1 MGELFFQAG
10 GLPPW
15 HANAGLGGI
24 PMKKKQV
31 ICSAL
36 AAAMLLGTAVPP
48 AGAARFPDASGH
60 WGESAIDRWSGYGVI
75 VGANGRFNPDD
86 PITRGEMASILA
98 GMLGLEETAPDHY
111 PDLGGGWYSQAMLKC
126 AAAGILT
133 GDDHGR
139 MRPYDNITG
148 AEMAVMLVKALD
160 LGKMGSSGSY
170 LPSSIGYYKPWAQP
184 YITEVASRGIPIGN
198 DGGVFQPMQA
208 TSRAAVVSMFDR
220 AVGTYI
226 NAPGTYTANGLTIVN
241 TSGTVTLRGSAS
253 GVVVTG
259 ASGGVR
265 LTLDGTR
272 VSGPIEVRPDNVQ
285 LTLDEAQVS
294 GDVRVM
300 GQKARV
306 NLNNKAKAND
316 IILESGAHGSSVSFA
331 KGTTAGAVTSD
342 ARNTSLSV
350 SGTVDSI
357 GLLAGAA
364 SATVEVRSGGK
375 VSSLTCDAD
384 KAAIKGSGTLK
395 RATISGDDNKIDT
408 RGTTVRI
415 EKGAANTRVNGV
427 KKNPG
432 TTTSSG
438 SSSSDKDDDDDRSDR
453 YYIEY
458 YVARDGSN
466 DRYDYY
472 TRERV
477 YRGDRPDG
485 VSTPKAPDGYKF
497 DGWYTSRSGSKKF
510 DFSTRIR
517 DDYTLYGRWVKKTTT
532 PVDPD
537 PPKPVTKTF
546 QQTVVLTKSD
556 ANKLDSAVWE
566 RNTYTLAFVSGT
578 DAAAAETALT
588 ELAGKLKDAAK
599 IDGSTVKIAD
609 LDVST
614 ADAAAITAKIKDGA
628 APDGK
633 LFPNTTVTVTG
644 TNAGTYTIVYKVA
657 EEQKPEPV
665 DPVVTDTVKVTVGG
679 KVTAAAWNGTT
690 YTITFVH
697 DCIAE
702 QANTA
707 LSELA
712 ISLKAAIPVTAGSK
726 MVVGTLNLTKDTA
739 ETDILSAIKSGT
751 APTGKLFADTTIT
764 VTGTNEKNYTIVY
777 QLTEPPTPTPPADS
791 NALADAL
798 KGSEA
803 SITLKENTTYSLTSA
818 QVSGVT
824 GKTVVLSTGSKLIF
838 TDATAT
844 VTGITVSDGK
854 AVYPKMAEAAFLA
867 ALKDG
872 ENYKLGITVAGQ
884 EITITTEDARTALSA
899 AVGVSGIADAGT
911 TAALTPTEG
920 DATKATVTIAD
931 GASFNVTYNIPP
943 ASDPIT

>member
-241 TSGTVTLRGSAS
+241 TSGTVTLRGNAS

-609 LDVST
+609 LDIST

-644 TNAGTYTIVYKVA
+644 TNAGTYTIVYKA
-657 EEQKPEPV
+657 PEPPAP
-665 DPVVTDTVKVTVGG
+665 PVTEVSVS
-679 KVTAAAWNGTT
+679 AAAELTEKLQDE
-690 YTITFVH
+690 TIT
-697 DCIAE
+697 
-702 QANTA
+702 
-707 LSELA
+707 
-712 ISLKAAIPVTAGSK
+712 K
-726 MVVGTLNLTKDTA
+726 
-739 ETDILSAIKSGT
+739 
-751 APTGKLFADTTIT
+751 IT
-764 VTGTNEKNYTIVY
+764 VT
-777 QLTEPPTPTPPADS
+777 ADI
-791 NALADAL
+791 
-798 KGSEA
+798 EM
-803 SITLKENTTYSLTSA
+803 ESLS
-818 QVSGVT
+818 VPE
-824 GKTVVLSTGSKLIF
+824 GKTVVI
-838 TDATAT
+838 A
-844 VTGITVSDGK
+844 DGK
-854 AVYPKMAEAAFLA
+854 AITLTTGTAAPERVTGTVK
-867 ALKDG
+867 LK
-872 ENYKLGITVAGQ
+872 EVSETVK
-884 EITITTEDARTALSA
+884 
-899 AVGVSGIADAGT
+899 
-911 TAALTPTEG
+911 AALTGALTSS
-920 DATKATVTIAD
+920 TVTANGTALTIAD
-931 GASFNVTYNIPP
+931 GVTNEDAKTEIEKAVKAATGATQVYYDGVLVDNLTTFTITLPDPVGDKPFDGKTIKIIAGNIETVYTIGYAVLPSP
-943 ASDPIT
+943 APAP

>member
-10 GLPPW
+10 GLLPW

-331 KGTTAGAVTSD
+331 KGTTAGTVTSD

-364 SATVEVRSGGK
+364 SAAVEVRSGGK

-517 DDYTLYGRWVKKTTT
+517 DDYTLYGRWVKKTTN

-609 LDVST
+609 LDIST

-644 TNAGTYTIVYKVA
+644 TNAGTYTIVYKA
-657 EEQKPEPV
+657 PEPPAP
-665 DPVVTDTVKVTVGG
+665 PVTEVSVS
-679 KVTAAAWNGTT
+679 AAAELTEKLQDE
-690 YTITFVH
+690 TIT
-697 DCIAE
+697 
-702 QANTA
+702 
-707 LSELA
+707 
-712 ISLKAAIPVTAGSK
+712 K
-726 MVVGTLNLTKDTA
+726 
-739 ETDILSAIKSGT
+739 
-751 APTGKLFADTTIT
+751 IT
-764 VTGTNEKNYTIVY
+764 VT
-777 QLTEPPTPTPPADS
+777 ADI
-791 NALADAL
+791 
-798 KGSEA
+798 EM
-803 SITLKENTTYSLTSA
+803 ESLS
-818 QVSGVT
+818 VPE
-824 GKTVVLSTGSKLIF
+824 GKTVVI
-838 TDATAT
+838 A
-844 VTGITVSDGK
+844 DGK
-854 AVYPKMAEAAFLA
+854 AITLTTGTAAPERVTGTVK
-867 ALKDG
+867 LK
-872 ENYKLGITVAGQ
+872 EVSETVK
-884 EITITTEDARTALSA
+884 
-899 AVGVSGIADAGT
+899 
-911 TAALTPTEG
+911 AALTGALTSS
-920 DATKATVTIAD
+920 TVTANGTALTIAD
-931 GASFNVTYNIPP
+931 GVTNEDAKTEIEKAVKAATGATQVYYDGVLVDNLTTFTITLPDPVGDKPFDGKTIKIIAGNIETVYTIGYAVLPSP
-943 ASDPIT
+943 APAP

>member
-60 WGESAIDRWSGYGVI
+60 WGESAIDRWSSYGVI

-331 KGTTAGAVTSD
+331 KGTTAGTVTSD

-458 YVARDGSN
+458 YVARDSSN

-485 VSTPKAPDGYKF
+485 VSTPKAPEGYKF
-497 DGWYTSRSGSKKF
+497 DGWYTNRSGSKKF

-546 QQTVVLTKSD
+546 QETVTVSKTD
-556 ANKLDSAVWE
+556 PVTNAAWAG
-566 RNTYTLAFVSGT
+566 NTYTITLKAGT
-578 DAAAAETALT
+578 TNADTVLT

-614 ADAAAITAKIKDGA
+614 ADAAAITAKIKANA
-628 APDGK
+628 AADDK
-633 LFPNTTVTVTG
+633 TLFGNTAVTVTG

-697 DCIAE
+697 DCTAE

-707 LSELA
+707 LTELA
-712 ISLKAAIPVTAGSK
+712 GSLKAAVPEKAGNE
-726 MVVGTLNLTKDTA
+726 MTVGTLKLTKDTA
-739 ETDILSAIKSGT
+739 EADILAELKKGG
-751 APTGKLFADTTIT
+751 APNGSTSVT
-764 VTGTNEKNYTIVY
+764 VTGTNAAAYTIVY
-777 QLTEPPTPTPPADS
+777 RLATPPTPTPPADS
-791 NALADAL
+791 TALADAL
-798 KGSEA
+798 KGSA
-803 SITLKENTTYSLTSA
+803 TSITLKENTTYSLTSA
-818 QVSGVT
+818 QVYGVT

-844 VTGITVSDGK
+844 VTGITVSGGK

-872 ENYKLGITVAGQ
+872 ENYKAGITVNGQ
-884 EITITTEDARTALSA
+884 ELTITTEDAKTALTA
-899 AVGVSGIADAGT
+899 AVSVPGIADAGT

>member
-1 MGELFFQAG
+1 
-10 GLPPW
+10 
-15 HANAGLGGI
+15 
-24 PMKKKQV
+24 MKKKQV

-364 SATVEVRSGGK
+364 SAAVEVRSGGK

-485 VSTPKAPDGYKF
+485 VSTPKAPEGYKF

-614 ADAAAITAKIKDGA
+614 ADAAAITAKIKANA
-628 APDGK
+628 AADDK
-633 LFPNTTVTVTG
+633 TLFGNTAVTVTG
-644 TNAGTYTIVYKVA
+644 TNAGTYTIVYKA
-657 EEQKPEPV
+657 PEPPAP
-665 DPVVTDTVKVTVGG
+665 PVTEVSVS
-679 KVTAAAWNGTT
+679 AAAELTEKLQDE
-690 YTITFVH
+690 TIT
-697 DCIAE
+697 
-702 QANTA
+702 
-707 LSELA
+707 
-712 ISLKAAIPVTAGSK
+712 K
-726 MVVGTLNLTKDTA
+726 
-739 ETDILSAIKSGT
+739 
-751 APTGKLFADTTIT
+751 IT
-764 VTGTNEKNYTIVY
+764 VT
-777 QLTEPPTPTPPADS
+777 ADI
-791 NALADAL
+791 
-798 KGSEA
+798 EM
-803 SITLKENTTYSLTSA
+803 ESLS
-818 QVSGVT
+818 VPE
-824 GKTVVLSTGSKLIF
+824 GKTVVI
-838 TDATAT
+838 A
-844 VTGITVSDGK
+844 DGK
-854 AVYPKMAEAAFLA
+854 AITLTTGTAAPERVTGTVK
-867 ALKDG
+867 LK
-872 ENYKLGITVAGQ
+872 EVSETVK
-884 EITITTEDARTALSA
+884 
-899 AVGVSGIADAGT
+899 
-911 TAALTPTEG
+911 AALTGALTSS
-920 DATKATVTIAD
+920 TVTANGTALTIAD
-931 GASFNVTYNIPP
+931 GVTNEDAKTEIEKAVKAATGATQVYYDGVLVDNLTTFTITLPDPVGDKPFDGKTIKIIAGNIETVYTIGYAVLPSP
-943 ASDPIT
+943 APAP

>member
-331 KGTTAGAVTSD
+331 KGTTAGTVTSD

-566 RNTYTLAFVSGT
+566 GNTYKLAFVSGT

-609 LDVST
+609 LDIST

-644 TNAGTYTIVYKVA
+644 TNAGTYTIVYKA
-657 EEQKPEPV
+657 PEPPAP
-665 DPVVTDTVKVTVGG
+665 PVTEVSVS
-679 KVTAAAWNGTT
+679 AAAELTEKLQDE
-690 YTITFVH
+690 TIT
-697 DCIAE
+697 
-702 QANTA
+702 
-707 LSELA
+707 
-712 ISLKAAIPVTAGSK
+712 K
-726 MVVGTLNLTKDTA
+726 
-739 ETDILSAIKSGT
+739 
-751 APTGKLFADTTIT
+751 IT
-764 VTGTNEKNYTIVY
+764 VT
-777 QLTEPPTPTPPADS
+777 ADI
-791 NALADAL
+791 
-798 KGSEA
+798 EM
-803 SITLKENTTYSLTSA
+803 ESLS
-818 QVSGVT
+818 VPE
-824 GKTVVLSTGSKLIF
+824 GKTVVI
-838 TDATAT
+838 A
-844 VTGITVSDGK
+844 DGK
-854 AVYPKMAEAAFLA
+854 AITLTTGTAAPERVTGTVK
-867 ALKDG
+867 LK
-872 ENYKLGITVAGQ
+872 EVSETVK
-884 EITITTEDARTALSA
+884 
-899 AVGVSGIADAGT
+899 
-911 TAALTPTEG
+911 AALTGALTSSAVTANG
-920 DATKATVTIAD
+920 TALTIAD
-931 GASFNVTYNIPP
+931 GVTNEDAKTEIEKAVKAATGATQVYYDGVLVDNLTTFTITLPDPVGDKPFDGKTIKIIAGNIETVYTIGYAVLPSP
-943 ASDPIT
+943 APAP

>member
-1 MGELFFQAG
+1 
-10 GLPPW
+10 
-15 HANAGLGGI
+15 
-24 PMKKKQV
+24 MKKKQV

-272 VSGPIEVRPDNVQ
+272 VSGPVEVRPDNVQ

-331 KGTTAGAVTSD
+331 KGTTAGTVTSD

-566 RNTYTLAFVSGT
+566 GNTYTLAFVSGT

-609 LDVST
+609 LDIST
-614 ADAAAITAKIKDGA
+614 ADAAAITAKIKANA
-628 APDGK
+628 AADDK
-633 LFPNTTVTVTG
+633 TLFGNTAVTVTG
-644 TNAGTYTIVYKVA
+644 TNAGTYTIVYKA
-657 EEQKPEPV
+657 PEPPAP
-665 DPVVTDTVKVTVGG
+665 PVTEVSVS
-679 KVTAAAWNGTT
+679 AAAELTEKLQDE
-690 YTITFVH
+690 TIT
-697 DCIAE
+697 
-702 QANTA
+702 
-707 LSELA
+707 
-712 ISLKAAIPVTAGSK
+712 K
-726 MVVGTLNLTKDTA
+726 
-739 ETDILSAIKSGT
+739 
-751 APTGKLFADTTIT
+751 IT
-764 VTGTNEKNYTIVY
+764 VT
-777 QLTEPPTPTPPADS
+777 ADI
-791 NALADAL
+791 
-798 KGSEA
+798 EM
-803 SITLKENTTYSLTSA
+803 ESLS
-818 QVSGVT
+818 VPE
-824 GKTVVLSTGSKLIF
+824 GKTVVI
-838 TDATAT
+838 A
-844 VTGITVSDGK
+844 DGK
-854 AVYPKMAEAAFLA
+854 AITLTTGTAAPERVTGTVK
-867 ALKDG
+867 LK
-872 ENYKLGITVAGQ
+872 EVSETVK
-884 EITITTEDARTALSA
+884 
-899 AVGVSGIADAGT
+899 
-911 TAALTPTEG
+911 AALTGALTSS
-920 DATKATVTIAD
+920 TVTANGTALTIAD
-931 GASFNVTYNIPP
+931 GVTNEDAKTEIEKAVKAATGATQVYYDGVLVDNLTTFTITLPDPVGDKPFDGKTIKIIAGNIETVYTIGYAVLPSP
-943 ASDPIT
+943 APAP

>member
-546 QQTVVLTKSD
+546 QETVTVSKTD
-556 ANKLDSAVWE
+556 PVTNAAWAG
-566 RNTYTLAFVSGT
+566 NTYTITLKAGT
-578 DAAAAETALT
+578 TNADTVLT

-614 ADAAAITAKIKDGA
+614 ADAAAITAKIKANA
-628 APDGK
+628 ATDDK
-633 LFPNTTVTVTG
+633 TLFGNTAVTVTG

-697 DCIAE
+697 DCTAE

-707 LSELA
+707 LTELA
-712 ISLKAAIPVTAGSK
+712 GSLKAAVPEKAGNE
-726 MVVGTLNLTKDTA
+726 MTVGTLKLTKDTA
-739 ETDILSAIKSGT
+739 EADILAELKKGG
-751 APTGKLFADTTIT
+751 APNGSTSVT
-764 VTGTNEKNYTIVY
+764 VTGTNAAAYTIVY
-777 QLTEPPTPTPPADS
+777 RLATPPTPTPPADS
-791 NALADAL
+791 TALADAL
-798 KGSEA
+798 KGSA
-803 SITLKENTTYSLTSA
+803 TSITLKENTTYSLTSA
-818 QVSGVT
+818 QVSDVT
-824 GKTVVLSTGSKLIF
+824 SKTVVLSTGSKLIF

-844 VTGITVSDGK
+844 VTGITVSGGN

-872 ENYKLGITVAGQ
+872 ETYKPGITVAGQ

>member
-1 MGELFFQAG
+1 
-10 GLPPW
+10 
-15 HANAGLGGI
+15 
-24 PMKKKQV
+24 MKKKQV

-98 GMLGLEETAPDHY
+98 EMLGLEETAPDHY

-546 QQTVVLTKSD
+546 QETVT
-556 ANKLDSAVWE
+556 
-566 RNTYTLAFVSGT
+566 VSKTDPVT
-578 DAAAAETALT
+578 DAAWAGNTYIITLKAGTTNADTVLT

-614 ADAAAITAKIKDGA
+614 ADAAAITAKIKANA
-628 APDGK
+628 AADDK
-633 LFPNTTVTVTG
+633 TLFGNTAVTVTG

-697 DCIAE
+697 DCTAE

-707 LSELA
+707 LTELA
-712 ISLKAAIPVTAGSK
+712 GSLKAAVPEKAGNE
-726 MVVGTLNLTKDTA
+726 MTVGTLKLTKDTA
-739 ETDILSAIKSGT
+739 EADILAELKKGG
-751 APTGKLFADTTIT
+751 APNGSTSVT
-764 VTGTNEKNYTIVY
+764 VTGTNAAAYTIVY
-777 QLTEPPTPTPPADS
+777 RLATPPTPTPPADS
-791 NALADAL
+791 TALADAL
-798 KGSEA
+798 KGSA
-803 SITLKENTTYSLTSA
+803 TSITLKENTTYSLTSA
-818 QVSGVT
+818 QVSDVT
-824 GKTVVLSTGSKLIF
+824 SKTVVLSTGSKLIF

-844 VTGITVSDGK
+844 VTGITVSGGN

-872 ENYKLGITVAGQ
+872 ETYKPGITVAGQ

>member
-1 MGELFFQAG
+1 
-10 GLPPW
+10 
-15 HANAGLGGI
+15 
-24 PMKKKQV
+24 MKKKQV

-546 QQTVVLTKSD
+546 QETVT
-556 ANKLDSAVWE
+556 
-566 RNTYTLAFVSGT
+566 VSKTDPVT
-578 DAAAAETALT
+578 DAAWAGNTYIITLKAGTTNADTVLT

-614 ADAAAITAKIKDGA
+614 ADAAAITAKIKANA
-628 APDGK
+628 AADDK
-633 LFPNTTVTVTG
+633 TLFGNTAVTVTG

-697 DCIAE
+697 DCTAE

-707 LSELA
+707 LTELA
-712 ISLKAAIPVTAGSK
+712 GSLKAAVPEKAGNE
-726 MVVGTLNLTKDTA
+726 MTVGTLKLTKDTA
-739 ETDILSAIKSGT
+739 EADILAELKKGG
-751 APTGKLFADTTIT
+751 APNGSTSVT
-764 VTGTNEKNYTIVY
+764 VTGTNAAAYTIVY
-777 QLTEPPTPTPPADS
+777 RLATPPTPTPPADS
-791 NALADAL
+791 TALADAL
-798 KGSEA
+798 KGSA
-803 SITLKENTTYSLTSA
+803 TSITLKENTTYSLTSA
-818 QVSGVT
+818 QVSDVT
-824 GKTVVLSTGSKLIF
+824 SKTVVLSTGSKLIF

-844 VTGITVSDGK
+844 VTGITVSGGN

-872 ENYKLGITVAGQ
+872 ETYKPGITVAGQ

>member
-1 MGELFFQAG
+1 M
-10 GLPPW
+10 
-15 HANAGLGGI
+15 
-24 PMKKKQV
+24 V
-31 ICSAL
+31 
-36 AAAMLLGTAVPP
+36 
-48 AGAARFPDASGH
+48 
-60 WGESAIDRWSGYGVI
+60 
-75 VGANGRFNPDD
+75 
-86 PITRGEMASILA
+86 
-98 GMLGLEETAPDHY
+98 
-111 PDLGGGWYSQAMLKC
+111 
-126 AAAGILT
+126 
-133 GDDHGR
+133 
-139 MRPYDNITG
+139 
-148 AEMAVMLVKALD
+148 
-160 LGKMGSSGSY
+160 
-170 LPSSIGYYKPWAQP
+170 
-184 YITEVASRGIPIGN
+184 
-198 DGGVFQPMQA
+198 
-208 TSRAAVVSMFDR
+208 DR

-241 TSGTVTLRGSAS
+241 TSGTVTLRGNAS

-265 LTLDGTR
+265 LTLDGAR
-272 VSGPIEVRPDNVQ
+272 VSGPVEVRPDNVQ

-546 QQTVVLTKSD
+546 PQPVVLTKSD

-566 RNTYTLAFVSGT
+566 GNTYKLAFVSG
-578 DAAAAETALT
+578 
-588 ELAGKLKDAAK
+588 
-599 IDGSTVKIAD
+599 
-609 LDVST
+609 
-614 ADAAAITAKIKDGA
+614 
-628 APDGK
+628 
-633 LFPNTTVTVTG
+633 
-644 TNAGTYTIVYKVA
+644 
-657 EEQKPEPV
+657 
-665 DPVVTDTVKVTVGG
+665 
-679 KVTAAAWNGTT
+679 
-690 YTITFVH
+690 
-697 DCIAE
+697 
-702 QANTA
+702 
-707 LSELA
+707 
-712 ISLKAAIPVTAGSK
+712 
-726 MVVGTLNLTKDTA
+726 
-739 ETDILSAIKSGT
+739 
-751 APTGKLFADTTIT
+751 
-764 VTGTNEKNYTIVY
+764 
-777 QLTEPPTPTPPADS
+777 
-791 NALADAL
+791 
-798 KGSEA
+798 
-803 SITLKENTTYSLTSA
+803 
-818 QVSGVT
+818 
-824 GKTVVLSTGSKLIF
+824 
-838 TDATAT
+838 
-844 VTGITVSDGK
+844 
-854 AVYPKMAEAAFLA
+854 
-867 ALKDG
+867 
-872 ENYKLGITVAGQ
+872 
-884 EITITTEDARTALSA
+884 
-899 AVGVSGIADAGT
+899 
-911 TAALTPTEG
+911 
-920 DATKATVTIAD
+920 
-931 GASFNVTYNIPP
+931 
-943 ASDPIT
+943 

>member
-1 MGELFFQAG
+1 
-10 GLPPW
+10 
-15 HANAGLGGI
+15 
-24 PMKKKQV
+24 MKKKQV

-265 LTLDGTR
+265 LTLDGAR
-272 VSGPIEVRPDNVQ
+272 VSGPVEVRPDNVQ

-357 GLLAGAA
+357 GLLASAA

-485 VSTPKAPDGYKF
+485 VSTPKAPEGYKF

-609 LDVST
+609 LDIST
-614 ADAAAITAKIKDGA
+614 ADAAAITAKIKANA
-628 APDGK
+628 AADDK
-633 LFPNTTVTVTG
+633 TLFGNTAVTVTG
-644 TNAGTYTIVYKVA
+644 TNAGTYTIVYKA
-657 EEQKPEPV
+657 PEPPAP
-665 DPVVTDTVKVTVGG
+665 PVTEVSVS
-679 KVTAAAWNGTT
+679 AAAELTEKLQDE
-690 YTITFVH
+690 TIT
-697 DCIAE
+697 
-702 QANTA
+702 
-707 LSELA
+707 
-712 ISLKAAIPVTAGSK
+712 K
-726 MVVGTLNLTKDTA
+726 
-739 ETDILSAIKSGT
+739 
-751 APTGKLFADTTIT
+751 IT
-764 VTGTNEKNYTIVY
+764 VT
-777 QLTEPPTPTPPADS
+777 ADI
-791 NALADAL
+791 
-798 KGSEA
+798 EM
-803 SITLKENTTYSLTSA
+803 ESLS
-818 QVSGVT
+818 VPE
-824 GKTVVLSTGSKLIF
+824 GKTVVI
-838 TDATAT
+838 A
-844 VTGITVSDGK
+844 DGK
-854 AVYPKMAEAAFLA
+854 AITLTTGTAAPERVTGTVK
-867 ALKDG
+867 LK
-872 ENYKLGITVAGQ
+872 EVSETVK
-884 EITITTEDARTALSA
+884 
-899 AVGVSGIADAGT
+899 
-911 TAALTPTEG
+911 AALTGALTSS
-920 DATKATVTIAD
+920 TVTANGTALTIAD
-931 GASFNVTYNIPP
+931 GVTNEDAKTEIEKAVKAATGATQVYYDGVLVDNLTTFTITLPDPVGDKPFDGKTIKIIAGNIETVYTIGYAVLPSP
-943 ASDPIT
+943 APAP

>member
-1 MGELFFQAG
+1 
-10 GLPPW
+10 
-15 HANAGLGGI
+15 
-24 PMKKKQV
+24 MKKKQV

-364 SATVEVRSGGK
+364 SAAVEVRSGGK

-485 VSTPKAPDGYKF
+485 VSTPKAPEGYKF

-566 RNTYTLAFVSGT
+566 GNTYTLAFVSGT

-609 LDVST
+609 LDIST
-614 ADAAAITAKIKDGA
+614 ADAAAITAKIKANA
-628 APDGK
+628 AADDK
-633 LFPNTTVTVTG
+633 TLFGNTAVTVTG
-644 TNAGTYTIVYKVA
+644 TNAGTYTIVYKA
-657 EEQKPEPV
+657 PEPPAP
-665 DPVVTDTVKVTVGG
+665 PVTEVSVS
-679 KVTAAAWNGTT
+679 AAAELTEKLQDE
-690 YTITFVH
+690 TIT
-697 DCIAE
+697 
-702 QANTA
+702 
-707 LSELA
+707 
-712 ISLKAAIPVTAGSK
+712 K
-726 MVVGTLNLTKDTA
+726 
-739 ETDILSAIKSGT
+739 
-751 APTGKLFADTTIT
+751 IT
-764 VTGTNEKNYTIVY
+764 VT
-777 QLTEPPTPTPPADS
+777 ADI
-791 NALADAL
+791 
-798 KGSEA
+798 EM
-803 SITLKENTTYSLTSA
+803 ESLS
-818 QVSGVT
+818 VPE
-824 GKTVVLSTGSKLIF
+824 GKTVVI
-838 TDATAT
+838 A
-844 VTGITVSDGK
+844 DGK
-854 AVYPKMAEAAFLA
+854 AITLTTGTAAPERVTGTVK
-867 ALKDG
+867 LK
-872 ENYKLGITVAGQ
+872 EVSETVK
-884 EITITTEDARTALSA
+884 
-899 AVGVSGIADAGT
+899 
-911 TAALTPTEG
+911 AALTGALTSS
-920 DATKATVTIAD
+920 TVTANGTALTIAD
-931 GASFNVTYNIPP
+931 GVTNEDAKTEIEKAVKAATGATQVYYDGVLVDNLTTFTITLPDPVGDKPFDGKTIKIIAGNIETVYTIGNAVLPSP
-943 ASDPIT
+943 APAP

>member
-1 MGELFFQAG
+1 
-10 GLPPW
+10 
-15 HANAGLGGI
+15 
-24 PMKKKQV
+24 MKKKQV

-546 QQTVVLTKSD
+546 QETVT
-556 ANKLDSAVWE
+556 
-566 RNTYTLAFVSGT
+566 VSKTDPVT
-578 DAAAAETALT
+578 DAAWAGNTYIITLKAGTTNADTVLT

-614 ADAAAITAKIKDGA
+614 ADAAAITAKIKANA
-628 APDGK
+628 AADDK
-633 LFPNTTVTVTG
+633 TLFGNTAVTVTG

-690 YTITFVH
+690 YTITFVR
-697 DCIAE
+697 DCTAE

-707 LSELA
+707 LTELA
-712 ISLKAAIPVTAGSK
+712 GSLKAAVPEKAGNE
-726 MVVGTLNLTKDTA
+726 MTVGTLKLTKDTA
-739 ETDILSAIKSGT
+739 EADILAELKKGG
-751 APTGKLFADTTIT
+751 APNGSTSVT
-764 VTGTNEKNYTIVY
+764 VTGTNAAAYTIVY
-777 QLTEPPTPTPPADS
+777 RLATPPTPTPPADS
-791 NALADAL
+791 TALADAL
-798 KGSEA
+798 KGSA
-803 SITLKENTTYSLTSA
+803 TSITLKENTTYSLTSA
-818 QVSGVT
+818 QVFGVT

>member
-1 MGELFFQAG
+1 
-10 GLPPW
+10 
-15 HANAGLGGI
+15 
-24 PMKKKQV
+24 MKKKQV

-241 TSGTVTLRGSAS
+241 TSGTVTLRGNAS

-331 KGTTAGAVTSD
+331 KGTTAGTVTSD

-364 SATVEVRSGGK
+364 SAAVEVRSGGK

-438 SSSSDKDDDDDRSDR
+438 SSSSDKDGDDDRSDR

-517 DDYTLYGRWVKKTTT
+517 DDYTLYGRWMKKTTT

-546 QQTVVLTKSD
+546 QETVTVSKTDPVTD
-556 ANKLDSAVWE
+556 AAWAG
-566 RNTYTLAFVSGT
+566 NTYTITLKAVT
-578 DAAAAETALT
+578 TNADTVLT

-599 IDGSTVKIAD
+599 IEGSTVKIGD
-609 LDVST
+609 LDISA

-633 LFPNTTVTVTG
+633 LFPDTTVTVTG
-644 TNAGTYTIVYKVA
+644 TNAGTYTIVYKA
-657 EEQKPEPV
+657 PEPPAP
-665 DPVVTDTVKVTVGG
+665 PVTEVSVS
-679 KVTAAAWNGTT
+679 AAAELTEKLQDE
-690 YTITFVH
+690 TIT
-697 DCIAE
+697 
-702 QANTA
+702 
-707 LSELA
+707 
-712 ISLKAAIPVTAGSK
+712 K
-726 MVVGTLNLTKDTA
+726 
-739 ETDILSAIKSGT
+739 
-751 APTGKLFADTTIT
+751 IT
-764 VTGTNEKNYTIVY
+764 VT
-777 QLTEPPTPTPPADS
+777 ADI
-791 NALADAL
+791 
-798 KGSEA
+798 EM
-803 SITLKENTTYSLTSA
+803 ESLS
-818 QVSGVT
+818 VPE
-824 GKTVVLSTGSKLIF
+824 GKTVVI
-838 TDATAT
+838 A
-844 VTGITVSDGK
+844 DGK
-854 AVYPKMAEAAFLA
+854 AITLTTGTAAPERVTGTVK
-867 ALKDG
+867 LK
-872 ENYKLGITVAGQ
+872 EVSETVK
-884 EITITTEDARTALSA
+884 
-899 AVGVSGIADAGT
+899 
-911 TAALTPTEG
+911 AALTGALTSS
-920 DATKATVTIAD
+920 TVTANGTALTIAD
-931 GASFNVTYNIPP
+931 GVTNEDAKTEIEKAVKAATGATQVYYDGVLVDNLTTFTITLPDPVGDKPFDGKTIKIIAGNIETVYTIGYAVLPSP
-943 ASDPIT
+943 APAP

>member
-566 RNTYTLAFVSGT
+566 GNTYTLAFVSGT

-609 LDVST
+609 LDIST

-644 TNAGTYTIVYKVA
+644 TNAGTYTIVYKA
-657 EEQKPEPV
+657 PEPPAP
-665 DPVVTDTVKVTVGG
+665 PVTEVSVS
-679 KVTAAAWNGTT
+679 AAAELTEKLQDE
-690 YTITFVH
+690 TIT
-697 DCIAE
+697 
-702 QANTA
+702 
-707 LSELA
+707 
-712 ISLKAAIPVTAGSK
+712 K
-726 MVVGTLNLTKDTA
+726 
-739 ETDILSAIKSGT
+739 
-751 APTGKLFADTTIT
+751 IT
-764 VTGTNEKNYTIVY
+764 VT
-777 QLTEPPTPTPPADS
+777 ADI
-791 NALADAL
+791 
-798 KGSEA
+798 EM
-803 SITLKENTTYSLTSA
+803 ESLS
-818 QVSGVT
+818 VPE
-824 GKTVVLSTGSKLIF
+824 GKTVVI
-838 TDATAT
+838 A
-844 VTGITVSDGK
+844 DGK
-854 AVYPKMAEAAFLA
+854 AITLTTGTAAPERVTGTVK
-867 ALKDG
+867 LK
-872 ENYKLGITVAGQ
+872 EVSETVK
-884 EITITTEDARTALSA
+884 
-899 AVGVSGIADAGT
+899 
-911 TAALTPTEG
+911 AALTGALTSS
-920 DATKATVTIAD
+920 TVTANGTALTIAD
-931 GASFNVTYNIPP
+931 GVTNEDAKTEIEKAVKAATGATQVYYDGVLVDNLTTFTITLPDPVGDKPFDGKTIKIIAGNIETVYTIGYAVLPSP
-943 ASDPIT
+943 APAP

>member
-241 TSGTVTLRGSAS
+241 TSGTVTLRGNAS

-331 KGTTAGAVTSD
+331 KDTTAGTVTSD

-566 RNTYTLAFVSGT
+566 GNTYKLAFVSGT

-609 LDVST
+609 LDIST

-644 TNAGTYTIVYKVA
+644 TNAGTYTIVYKA
-657 EEQKPEPV
+657 PEPPAP
-665 DPVVTDTVKVTVGG
+665 PVTEVSVS
-679 KVTAAAWNGTT
+679 AAAELTEKLQDE
-690 YTITFVH
+690 TIT
-697 DCIAE
+697 
-702 QANTA
+702 
-707 LSELA
+707 
-712 ISLKAAIPVTAGSK
+712 K
-726 MVVGTLNLTKDTA
+726 
-739 ETDILSAIKSGT
+739 
-751 APTGKLFADTTIT
+751 IT
-764 VTGTNEKNYTIVY
+764 VT
-777 QLTEPPTPTPPADS
+777 ADI
-791 NALADAL
+791 
-798 KGSEA
+798 EM
-803 SITLKENTTYSLTSA
+803 ESLS
-818 QVSGVT
+818 VPE
-824 GKTVVLSTGSKLIF
+824 GKTVVI
-838 TDATAT
+838 A
-844 VTGITVSDGK
+844 DGK
-854 AVYPKMAEAAFLA
+854 AITLTTGTAAPERVTGTVK
-867 ALKDG
+867 LK
-872 ENYKLGITVAGQ
+872 EVSETVK
-884 EITITTEDARTALSA
+884 
-899 AVGVSGIADAGT
+899 
-911 TAALTPTEG
+911 AALTGALTSSAVTANG
-920 DATKATVTIAD
+920 TALTIAD
-931 GASFNVTYNIPP
+931 GVTNEDAKTEIEKAVKAATGATQVYYDGVLVDNLTTFTITLPDPVGDKPFDGKTIKIIAGNIETVYTIGYAVLPSP
-943 ASDPIT
+943 APAP

>member
-1 MGELFFQAG
+1 
-10 GLPPW
+10 
-15 HANAGLGGI
+15 
-24 PMKKKQV
+24 MKKKQV

-241 TSGTVTLRGSAS
+241 TSGTVTLRGNAS

-331 KGTTAGAVTSD
+331 KGTTAGTVTSD

-566 RNTYTLAFVSGT
+566 GNTYKLAFVSGT

-609 LDVST
+609 LDIST

-644 TNAGTYTIVYKVA
+644 TNAGTYTIVYKA
-657 EEQKPEPV
+657 PEPPAP
-665 DPVVTDTVKVTVGG
+665 PVTEVSVS
-679 KVTAAAWNGTT
+679 AAAELTEKLQDE
-690 YTITFVH
+690 TIT
-697 DCIAE
+697 
-702 QANTA
+702 
-707 LSELA
+707 
-712 ISLKAAIPVTAGSK
+712 K
-726 MVVGTLNLTKDTA
+726 
-739 ETDILSAIKSGT
+739 
-751 APTGKLFADTTIT
+751 IT
-764 VTGTNEKNYTIVY
+764 VT
-777 QLTEPPTPTPPADS
+777 ADI
-791 NALADAL
+791 
-798 KGSEA
+798 EM
-803 SITLKENTTYSLTSA
+803 ESLS
-818 QVSGVT
+818 VPE
-824 GKTVVLSTGSKLIF
+824 GKTVVI
-838 TDATAT
+838 A
-844 VTGITVSDGK
+844 DGK
-854 AVYPKMAEAAFLA
+854 AITLTTGTAAPERVTGTVK
-867 ALKDG
+867 LK
-872 ENYKLGITVAGQ
+872 EVSETVK
-884 EITITTEDARTALSA
+884 
-899 AVGVSGIADAGT
+899 
-911 TAALTPTEG
+911 AALTGALTSSAVTANG
-920 DATKATVTIAD
+920 TALTIAD
-931 GASFNVTYNIPP
+931 GVTNEDAKTEIEKAVKAATGATQVYYDGVLVDNLTTFTITLPDPVGDKPFDGKTIKIIAGNIETVYTIGYAVLPSP
-943 ASDPIT
+943 APAP

>member
-24 PMKKKQV
+24 PMKKKHV

-364 SATVEVRSGGK
+364 SAAVEVRSGGK

-566 RNTYTLAFVSGT
+566 GNTYKLAFVSGT

-609 LDVST
+609 LDIST
-614 ADAAAITAKIKDGA
+614 ADAAAITAKIKANA
-628 APDGK
+628 AADDK
-633 LFPNTTVTVTG
+633 TLFGNTAVTVTG

-697 DCIAE
+697 DCTAE

-707 LSELA
+707 LTELA
-712 ISLKAAIPVTAGSK
+712 GSLKAAVPEKAGNE
-726 MVVGTLNLTKDTA
+726 MTVGTLKLTKDTA
-739 ETDILSAIKSGT
+739 EADILAELKKGG
-751 APTGKLFADTTIT
+751 APNGSTSVT
-764 VTGTNEKNYTIVY
+764 VTGTNAAAYTIVY
-777 QLTEPPTPTPPADS
+777 RLATPPTPTPPADS
-791 NALADAL
+791 TALADAL
-798 KGSEA
+798 KGSA
-803 SITLKENTTYSLTSA
+803 TSITLKENTTYSLTSA
-818 QVSGVT
+818 QVSDVT
-824 GKTVVLSTGSKLIF
+824 SKTVVLSTGSKLIF

-844 VTGITVSDGK
+844 VTGITVSGGN

-872 ENYKLGITVAGQ
+872 ETYKPGITVAGQ

>member
-241 TSGTVTLRGSAS
+241 TSGTVTLRGNAS

-331 KGTTAGAVTSD
+331 TGTTAGTVTSD

-364 SATVEVRSGGK
+364 SAAVEVRSGGK

-438 SSSSDKDDDDDRSDR
+438 SSSSDKDGDDDRSDR

-517 DDYTLYGRWVKKTTT
+517 DDYTLYGRWMKKTTT

-546 QQTVVLTKSD
+546 QETVTVSKTDPVTD
-556 ANKLDSAVWE
+556 AAWAG
-566 RNTYTLAFVSGT
+566 NTYTITLKAVT
-578 DAAAAETALT
+578 TNADTVLT

-599 IDGSTVKIAD
+599 IEGSTVKIGD
-609 LDVST
+609 LDISA

-633 LFPNTTVTVTG
+633 LFPDTTVTVTG
-644 TNAGTYTIVYKVA
+644 TNAGTYTIVYKA
-657 EEQKPEPV
+657 PEPPAP
-665 DPVVTDTVKVTVGG
+665 PVTEVSVS
-679 KVTAAAWNGTT
+679 AAAELTEKLQDE
-690 YTITFVH
+690 TIT
-697 DCIAE
+697 
-702 QANTA
+702 
-707 LSELA
+707 
-712 ISLKAAIPVTAGSK
+712 K
-726 MVVGTLNLTKDTA
+726 
-739 ETDILSAIKSGT
+739 
-751 APTGKLFADTTIT
+751 IT
-764 VTGTNEKNYTIVY
+764 VT
-777 QLTEPPTPTPPADS
+777 ADI
-791 NALADAL
+791 
-798 KGSEA
+798 EM
-803 SITLKENTTYSLTSA
+803 ESLS
-818 QVSGVT
+818 VPE
-824 GKTVVLSTGSKLIF
+824 GKTVVI
-838 TDATAT
+838 A
-844 VTGITVSDGK
+844 DGK
-854 AVYPKMAEAAFLA
+854 AITLTTGTAAPERVTGTVK
-867 ALKDG
+867 LK
-872 ENYKLGITVAGQ
+872 EVSETVK
-884 EITITTEDARTALSA
+884 
-899 AVGVSGIADAGT
+899 
-911 TAALTPTEG
+911 AALTGALTSS
-920 DATKATVTIAD
+920 TVTANGTALTIAD
-931 GASFNVTYNIPP
+931 GVTNEDAKTEIEKAVKAATGATQVYYDGVLVDNLTTFTITLPDPVGDKPFDGKTIKIIAGNIETVYTIGYAVLPSP
-943 ASDPIT
+943 APAP

>member
-1 MGELFFQAG
+1 
-10 GLPPW
+10 
-15 HANAGLGGI
+15 
-24 PMKKKQV
+24 MKKKQV

-599 IDGSTVKIAD
+599 IDGSTVKIGD
-609 LDVST
+609 LDISA

-633 LFPNTTVTVTG
+633 LFPDTTVTVTG
-644 TNAGTYTIVYKVA
+644 TNAGTYTIVYKA
-657 EEQKPEPV
+657 PEPPAP
-665 DPVVTDTVKVTVGG
+665 PVTEVSVS
-679 KVTAAAWNGTT
+679 AAAELTEKLQDE
-690 YTITFVH
+690 TIT
-697 DCIAE
+697 
-702 QANTA
+702 
-707 LSELA
+707 
-712 ISLKAAIPVTAGSK
+712 K
-726 MVVGTLNLTKDTA
+726 
-739 ETDILSAIKSGT
+739 
-751 APTGKLFADTTIT
+751 IT
-764 VTGTNEKNYTIVY
+764 VT
-777 QLTEPPTPTPPADS
+777 ADI
-791 NALADAL
+791 
-798 KGSEA
+798 EM
-803 SITLKENTTYSLTSA
+803 ESLS
-818 QVSGVT
+818 VPE
-824 GKTVVLSTGSKLIF
+824 GKTVVI
-838 TDATAT
+838 A
-844 VTGITVSDGK
+844 DGK
-854 AVYPKMAEAAFLA
+854 AITLTTGTAAPERVTGTVK
-867 ALKDG
+867 LK
-872 ENYKLGITVAGQ
+872 EVSETVK
-884 EITITTEDARTALSA
+884 
-899 AVGVSGIADAGT
+899 
-911 TAALTPTEG
+911 AALTGALTSS
-920 DATKATVTIAD
+920 TVTANGTALTIAD
-931 GASFNVTYNIPP
+931 GVTNEDAKTEIEKAVKAATGATQVYYDGVLVDNLTTFTITLPDPVGDKPFDGKTIKIIAGNIETVYTIGYAVLPSP
-943 ASDPIT
+943 APAP

>member
-241 TSGTVTLRGSAS
+241 TSGTVTLRGNAS

-331 KGTTAGAVTSD
+331 KGTTAGTVTSD

-566 RNTYTLAFVSGT
+566 GNTYKLAFVSGT

-609 LDVST
+609 LDIST

-644 TNAGTYTIVYKVA
+644 TNAGTYTIVYKA
-657 EEQKPEPV
+657 PEPPAP
-665 DPVVTDTVKVTVGG
+665 PVTEVSVS
-679 KVTAAAWNGTT
+679 AAAELTEKLQDE
-690 YTITFVH
+690 TIT
-697 DCIAE
+697 
-702 QANTA
+702 
-707 LSELA
+707 
-712 ISLKAAIPVTAGSK
+712 K
-726 MVVGTLNLTKDTA
+726 
-739 ETDILSAIKSGT
+739 
-751 APTGKLFADTTIT
+751 IT
-764 VTGTNEKNYTIVY
+764 VT
-777 QLTEPPTPTPPADS
+777 ADI
-791 NALADAL
+791 
-798 KGSEA
+798 EM
-803 SITLKENTTYSLTSA
+803 ESLS
-818 QVSGVT
+818 VPE
-824 GKTVVLSTGSKLIF
+824 GKTVVI
-838 TDATAT
+838 A
-844 VTGITVSDGK
+844 DGK
-854 AVYPKMAEAAFLA
+854 AITLTTGTAAPERVTGTVK
-867 ALKDG
+867 LK
-872 ENYKLGITVAGQ
+872 EVSETVK
-884 EITITTEDARTALSA
+884 
-899 AVGVSGIADAGT
+899 
-911 TAALTPTEG
+911 AALTGALTSSAVTANG
-920 DATKATVTIAD
+920 TALTIAD
-931 GASFNVTYNIPP
+931 GVTNEDAKTEIEKAVKAATGATQVYYDGVLVDNLTTFTITLPDPVGDKPFDGKTIKIIAGNIETVYTIGYAVLPSP
-943 ASDPIT
+943 APAP

>member
-546 QQTVVLTKSD
+546 QETVT
-556 ANKLDSAVWE
+556 
-566 RNTYTLAFVSGT
+566 VSKTDPVT
-578 DAAAAETALT
+578 DAAWAGNTYIITLKAGTTNADTVLT

-614 ADAAAITAKIKDGA
+614 ADAAAITAKIKANA
-628 APDGK
+628 AADDK
-633 LFPNTTVTVTG
+633 TLFGNTAVTVTG

-697 DCIAE
+697 DCTAE

-707 LSELA
+707 LTELA
-712 ISLKAAIPVTAGSK
+712 GSLKAAVPEKAGNE
-726 MVVGTLNLTKDTA
+726 MTVGTLKLTKDTA
-739 ETDILSAIKSGT
+739 EADILAELKKGG
-751 APTGKLFADTTIT
+751 APNGSTSVT
-764 VTGTNEKNYTIVY
+764 VTGTNAAAYTIVY
-777 QLTEPPTPTPPADS
+777 RLATPPTPTPPADS
-791 NALADAL
+791 TALADAL
-798 KGSEA
+798 KGSA
-803 SITLKENTTYSLTSA
+803 TSITLKENTTYSLTSA
-818 QVSGVT
+818 QVSDVT
-824 GKTVVLSTGSKLIF
+824 SKTVVLSTGSKLIF

-844 VTGITVSDGK
+844 VTGITVSGGN

-872 ENYKLGITVAGQ
+872 ETYKPGITVAGQ

>member
-1 MGELFFQAG
+1 
-10 GLPPW
+10 
-15 HANAGLGGI
+15 
-24 PMKKKQV
+24 MKKKQV

-331 KGTTAGAVTSD
+331 KGTTAGTVTSD

-566 RNTYTLAFVSGT
+566 GNTYKLAFVSGT

-609 LDVST
+609 LDIST

-644 TNAGTYTIVYKVA
+644 TNAGTYTIVYKA
-657 EEQKPEPV
+657 PEPPAP
-665 DPVVTDTVKVTVGG
+665 PVTEVSVS
-679 KVTAAAWNGTT
+679 AAAELTEKLQDE
-690 YTITFVH
+690 TIT
-697 DCIAE
+697 
-702 QANTA
+702 
-707 LSELA
+707 
-712 ISLKAAIPVTAGSK
+712 K
-726 MVVGTLNLTKDTA
+726 
-739 ETDILSAIKSGT
+739 
-751 APTGKLFADTTIT
+751 IT
-764 VTGTNEKNYTIVY
+764 VT
-777 QLTEPPTPTPPADS
+777 ADI
-791 NALADAL
+791 
-798 KGSEA
+798 EM
-803 SITLKENTTYSLTSA
+803 ESLS
-818 QVSGVT
+818 VPE
-824 GKTVVLSTGSKLIF
+824 GKTVVI
-838 TDATAT
+838 A
-844 VTGITVSDGK
+844 DGK
-854 AVYPKMAEAAFLA
+854 AITLTTGTAAPERVTGTVK
-867 ALKDG
+867 LK
-872 ENYKLGITVAGQ
+872 EVSETVK
-884 EITITTEDARTALSA
+884 
-899 AVGVSGIADAGT
+899 
-911 TAALTPTEG
+911 AALTGALTSSAVTANG
-920 DATKATVTIAD
+920 TALTIAD
-931 GASFNVTYNIPP
+931 GVTNEDAKTEIEKAVKAATGATQVYYDGVLVDNLTTFTITLPDPVGDKPFDGKTIKIIAGNIETVYTIGYAVLPSP
-943 ASDPIT
+943 APAP

>member
-364 SATVEVRSGGK
+364 SAAVEVRSGGK

-566 RNTYTLAFVSGT
+566 GNTYKLAFVSGT

-609 LDVST
+609 LDIST

-644 TNAGTYTIVYKVA
+644 TNAGTYTIVYKA
-657 EEQKPEPV
+657 PEPPAP
-665 DPVVTDTVKVTVGG
+665 PVTEVSVS
-679 KVTAAAWNGTT
+679 AAAELTEKLQDE
-690 YTITFVH
+690 TIT
-697 DCIAE
+697 
-702 QANTA
+702 
-707 LSELA
+707 
-712 ISLKAAIPVTAGSK
+712 K
-726 MVVGTLNLTKDTA
+726 
-739 ETDILSAIKSGT
+739 
-751 APTGKLFADTTIT
+751 IT
-764 VTGTNEKNYTIVY
+764 VT
-777 QLTEPPTPTPPADS
+777 ADI
-791 NALADAL
+791 
-798 KGSEA
+798 EM
-803 SITLKENTTYSLTSA
+803 ESLS
-818 QVSGVT
+818 VPE
-824 GKTVVLSTGSKLIF
+824 GKTVVI
-838 TDATAT
+838 A
-844 VTGITVSDGK
+844 DGK
-854 AVYPKMAEAAFLA
+854 AITLTTGTAAPERVTGTVK
-867 ALKDG
+867 LK
-872 ENYKLGITVAGQ
+872 EVSETVK
-884 EITITTEDARTALSA
+884 
-899 AVGVSGIADAGT
+899 
-911 TAALTPTEG
+911 AALTGALTSSAVTANG
-920 DATKATVTIAD
+920 TALTIAD
-931 GASFNVTYNIPP
+931 GVTNEDAKTEIEKAVKAATGATQVYYDGVLVDNLTTFTITLPDPVGDKPFDGKTIKIIAGNIETVYTIGYAVLPSP
-943 ASDPIT
+943 APAP

>member
-1 MGELFFQAG
+1 
-10 GLPPW
+10 
-15 HANAGLGGI
+15 
-24 PMKKKQV
+24 MKKKQV

-364 SATVEVRSGGK
+364 SAAVEVRSGGK

-485 VSTPKAPDGYKF
+485 VSTPKAPEGYKF

-609 LDVST
+609 LDIST
-614 ADAAAITAKIKDGA
+614 ADAAAITAKIKANA
-628 APDGK
+628 AADDK
-633 LFPNTTVTVTG
+633 TLFGNTAVTVTG
-644 TNAGTYTIVYKVA
+644 TNAGTYTIVYKA
-657 EEQKPEPV
+657 PEPPAP
-665 DPVVTDTVKVTVGG
+665 PVTEVSVS
-679 KVTAAAWNGTT
+679 AAAELTEKLQDA
-690 YTITFVH
+690 TIT
-697 DCIAE
+697 
-702 QANTA
+702 
-707 LSELA
+707 
-712 ISLKAAIPVTAGSK
+712 K
-726 MVVGTLNLTKDTA
+726 
-739 ETDILSAIKSGT
+739 
-751 APTGKLFADTTIT
+751 IT
-764 VTGTNEKNYTIVY
+764 VT
-777 QLTEPPTPTPPADS
+777 ADI
-791 NALADAL
+791 
-798 KGSEA
+798 EM
-803 SITLKENTTYSLTSA
+803 ESLS
-818 QVSGVT
+818 VPE
-824 GKTVVLSTGSKLIF
+824 GKTVVI
-838 TDATAT
+838 A
-844 VTGITVSDGK
+844 DGK
-854 AVYPKMAEAAFLA
+854 AITLTTGTAAPERVTGTVK
-867 ALKDG
+867 LK
-872 ENYKLGITVAGQ
+872 EVSETVK
-884 EITITTEDARTALSA
+884 
-899 AVGVSGIADAGT
+899 
-911 TAALTPTEG
+911 AALTGALTSS
-920 DATKATVTIAD
+920 TVTANGTALTIAD
-931 GASFNVTYNIPP
+931 GVTNEDAKTEIEKAVKAATGATQVYYDGVLVDNLTAFTITLPDPVGDKPFDGKTIKIIAGNIETVYTIGYAVLPSP
-943 ASDPIT
+943 APAP

>member
-364 SATVEVRSGGK
+364 SAAVEVRSGGK

-546 QQTVVLTKSD
+546 QETVTVSKTD
-556 ANKLDSAVWE
+556 PVTNAAWAG
-566 RNTYTLAFVSGT
+566 NTYTITLKAGT
-578 DAAAAETALT
+578 TNADTVLT

-614 ADAAAITAKIKDGA
+614 ADAAAITAKIKANA
-628 APDGK
+628 ATDDK
-633 LFPNTTVTVTG
+633 TLFGNTAVTVTG

-697 DCIAE
+697 DCTAE

-707 LSELA
+707 LTELA
-712 ISLKAAIPVTAGSK
+712 GSLKAAVPEKAGNE
-726 MVVGTLNLTKDTA
+726 MTVGTLKLTKDTA
-739 ETDILSAIKSGT
+739 EADILAELKKGG
-751 APTGKLFADTTIT
+751 APNGSTSVT
-764 VTGTNEKNYTIVY
+764 VTGTNAAAYTIVY
-777 QLTEPPTPTPPADS
+777 RLATPPTPTPPADS
-791 NALADAL
+791 TALADAL
-798 KGSEA
+798 KGSA
-803 SITLKENTTYSLTSA
+803 TSITLKENTTYSLTSA
-818 QVSGVT
+818 QVSDVT
-824 GKTVVLSTGSKLIF
+824 SKTVVLSTGSKLIF

-844 VTGITVSDGK
+844 VTGITVSGGN

-872 ENYKLGITVAGQ
+872 ETYKPGITVAGQ

>member
-458 YVARDGSN
+458 YVARDSSN

-485 VSTPKAPDGYKF
+485 VSTPKAPEGYKF
-497 DGWYTSRSGSKKF
+497 DGWYTNRSGSKKF

-546 QQTVVLTKSD
+546 QETVTVSKTDPVTD
-556 ANKLDSAVWE
+556 AAWAG
-566 RNTYTLAFVSGT
+566 NTYTITLKAGT
-578 DAAAAETALT
+578 TNADTVLT

-599 IDGSTVKIAD
+599 IEGSTVKIAD
-609 LDVST
+609 LDIST
-614 ADAAAITAKIKDGA
+614 ADAAAITAKIKANA
-628 APDGK
+628 AADDK
-633 LFPNTTVTVTG
+633 TLFGNTAVTVTG

-657 EEQKPEPV
+657 EKQKPEPV

-697 DCIAE
+697 DCTAE

-707 LSELA
+707 LTELA
-712 ISLKAAIPVTAGSK
+712 GSLKAAVPEKAGNE
-726 MVVGTLNLTKDTA
+726 MTVGTLKLTKDTA
-739 ETDILSAIKSGT
+739 EADILAELKKGG
-751 APTGKLFADTTIT
+751 APNGSTSVT
-764 VTGTNEKNYTIVY
+764 VTGTNAAAYTIVY
-777 QLTEPPTPTPPADS
+777 RLATPPTPTPPADS
-791 NALADAL
+791 TALADAL
-798 KGSEA
+798 KGSA
-803 SITLKENTTYSLTSA
+803 TSITLKENTTYSLTSA
-818 QVSGVT
+818 QVFGVT

-943 ASDPIT
+943 ASDPTT

>member
-241 TSGTVTLRGSAS
+241 TSGTVTLRGNAS

-272 VSGPIEVRPDNVQ
+272 VSGPVEVRPDNVQ

-546 QQTVVLTKSD
+546 QETVT
-556 ANKLDSAVWE
+556 
-566 RNTYTLAFVSGT
+566 VSKTDPVT
-578 DAAAAETALT
+578 DAAWAGNTYIITLKAGTTNADTVLT

-614 ADAAAITAKIKDGA
+614 ADAAAITAKIKANA
-628 APDGK
+628 AADDK
-633 LFPNTTVTVTG
+633 TLFGNTAVTVTG

-697 DCIAE
+697 DCTAE

-707 LSELA
+707 LTELA
-712 ISLKAAIPVTAGSK
+712 GSLKAAVPEKAGNE
-726 MVVGTLNLTKDTA
+726 MTVGTLKLTKDTA
-739 ETDILSAIKSGT
+739 EADILAELKKGG
-751 APTGKLFADTTIT
+751 APNGSTSVT
-764 VTGTNEKNYTIVY
+764 VTGTNAAAYTIVY
-777 QLTEPPTPTPPADS
+777 RLATPPTPTPPADS
-791 NALADAL
+791 TALADAL
-798 KGSEA
+798 KGSA
-803 SITLKENTTYSLTSA
+803 TSITLKENTTYSLTSA
-818 QVSGVT
+818 QVFGVT